1 MKKILGVGNAL
12 VDVLIRLEGD
22 GMLSELRLPKGS
34 MQLVSEE
41 RFRALTAE
49 LAHLPHEQHT
59 GGSAGNTMLALARLG
74 ARPGFVGKIGRDDF
88 GRFYH
93 DHAAES
99 GITPCLTVCSE
110 HTGVATTFISPDG
123 ERTFAT
129 YLGAAA
135 LLHPEDVQEVD
146 LSGCDVL
153 YVEGYLV
160 QSHEL
165 MQALLGKAKESGVT
179 VCMDLA
185 SYNVVQADLDFFRAL
200 VRDYVDIVFANEEE
214 CAAFTGGLPTEEGL
228 RQLAS
233 LCRVAVV
240 KLGARGAIAAAGESV
255 ASAPAIAVP
264 QVTDTTAAGD
274 FFAGGFLYAYT
285 HGAPLDVCLR
295 AGALLGGEVI
305 QVVGTTLPAGRWNEI
320 RLKIDSM
327 LAR

>member
-1 MKKILGVGNAL
+1 MKKILGIGNAL

-22 GMLSELRLPKGS
+22 ERLEVLGLPKGS
-34 MQLVSEE
+34 MQLVGEE
-41 RFRALTAE
+41 RFRTLSAE
-49 LAHLPHEQHT
+49 LADIPHEQHT
-59 GGSAGNTMLALARLG
+59 GGSAANTMLALARLG
-74 ARPGFVGKIGRDDF
+74 VRPVFVGKIGDDVF

-93 DHAAES
+93 DHALEA

-110 HTGVATTFISPDG
+110 HTGVATTFISPGG

-135 LLHPEDVQEVD
+135 LLHPEDVQELD
-146 LSGCDVL
+146 LTGCEVL

-165 MQALLGKAKESGVT
+165 MLALLRRAKEHGLT

-185 SYNVVQADLDFFRAL
+185 SYNVVADDLDFFHTL
-200 VRDYVDIVFANEEE
+200 VREYVDVVFANEEE
-214 CAAFTGGLPTEEGL
+214 CAAFTGGLSPEEGL

-240 KLGARGAIAAAGESV
+240 KLGSRGAIAASGEV
-255 ASAPAIAVP
+255 LALVPAVAVP

-285 HGAPLDVCLR
+285 QGAPLDVCLQ
-295 AGALLGGEVI
+295 AGALLGSEVI
-305 QVVGTTLPAGRWNEI
+305 QVVGTTLPGERWDEI
-320 RLKIDSM
+320 RLKITAM
-327 LAR
+327 LVR